1 MKIAPTLIAFD
12 LSFTEELGSA
22 TIFIQTAPKLALTS
36 LCKQSR
42 NYIGWRGSSQF
53 LVQPLEFVG

>member
-1 MKIAPTLIAFD
+1 MKIAPSLIAFD

-22 TIFIQTAPKLALTS
+22 TIFIQTAPKPALTS

-42 NYIGWRGSSQF
+42 NYIGWRGAGQF
-53 LVQPLEFVG
+53 LVQSLKLVG